1 MSIEN
6 QQDRVLAGR
15 EETGARGETFYP
27 GPSRSHLAAFPPKE
41 RWDNWTELDPQAWP
55 RRKERHYSLVPTTCF
70 NCESACGLLAYIDK
84 VTGEV
89 QKFEGNPEHP
99 GSRGRN
105 CAKGPATLNQI
116 NDPDRILY
124 PLKRTGKRGEGKWA
138 RVTWDEALDDIAARI
153 RKAIVEDRRNE
164 IMYHVG
170 RPGEDGFTERILAA
184 WGVDGHNSHTN
195 ICSSGSREGYQLW
208 MGLDRP
214 SPDHSNAK
222 VILLISAHLE
232 SGHYFNPHAQRVID
246 GKANGAK
253 LIVFDTRLSH
263 TATHADFWV
272 APYPGSEGAML
283 LAIANY
289 LIQNNLYNRDFVRR
303 WWNWEEYL
311 EESLKSQVSSL
322 KSEEQPRSGEMF
334 IAAESLAEGPFR
346 AQRNAEHFAALG
358 KDANE
363 GSGSINISRLRRFSG
378 ETPRF
383 EDFERVL
390 KQLYADYT
398 FEFAA
403 QESGVDA
410 KTIEE
415 IAKLVATAGTRF
427 SSHNWRSVSSG
438 VSGGWSVARA
448 LFMLNALLGAVATEG
463 GVFPNAWNKFV
474 PKPIYTPPHPRMWNE
489 TQWPREFPLSMH
501 EMSFLL
507 PHLLKDGRGRLE
519 VYFTRVYNPVW
530 TNPDGFSWIEML
542 TDPEL
547 VGCYVALTPTWNETS
562 YFADYIL
569 PMGHGSERHDI
580 HSYETHD
587 SQWLGFRQPV
597 IRAARHRN
605 GENVTD
611 TREVNPGDVWEENEF
626 WLELTWRIDPN
637 GDLGIRQY
645 AESKKQPGTRLSVD
659 EYYEWIFDNSVPGLP
674 DKAAAEGLTPME
686 FMRRY
691 GAFEVKQ
698 KVGKIYEEPV
708 SPEELE
714 DVRIDEHGRVFTRA
728 VKPASP
734 NVVPVPSPDGDN
746 EGRRFVGVK
755 VDGEIKRGFP
765 TPSGRLEFY
774 SRTLSAWGWHD
785 YAIPTYI
792 KSHVHPDNL
801 EEDQTILIST
811 FRLPVQIHTRSANAK
826 WLDEIAHTNP
836 LWIHTDHAEKLGVRT
851 GDLLRVETEIGYYVV
866 RAWVTEGIRPGI
878 VACSHHMGR
887 WKISE
892 QGPQGQ
898 RQLMATVKLDH
909 VGTEWGL
916 KREKGA
922 EPYQSSDADT
932 LRIWWSDVGVHQNMT
947 FPVHPDPIS
956 GMHCWHQA
964 VRVTRAKNGDNV
976 GDVFVDTTKSR
987 EVYRKWLAMTR
998 PADKYSPDG
1007 TRRPYWMLRP
1017 LKPAREFYNLPEQ
1030 EPELLGVE

>member
-1 MSIEN
+1 MKRSPTSDN
-6 QQDRVLAGR
+6 
-15 EETGARGETFYP
+15 GETFYP
-27 GPSRSHLAAFPPKE
+27 GPSRIHLAAFPPKE
-41 RWDNWTELDPQAWP
+41 RWDDWTELDSKAWP
-55 RRKERHYSLVPTTCF
+55 KRKERNYSLVPTTCF

-116 NDPDRILY
+116 EDPDRILY
-124 PLKRTGKRGEGKWA
+124 PLKRTGKRGQGKWE
-138 RVTWDEALDDIAARI
+138 RVDWDQALDDIAARI
-153 RKAIVEDRRNE
+153 RKAIVEERRNE

-214 SPDHSNAK
+214 SPDHANAK

-263 TATHADFWV
+263 TATHADYWV
-272 APYPGSEGAML
+272 SPYPGSETAML

-289 LIQNNLYNRDFVRR
+289 LIQNDLYNREFVRR
-303 WWNWEEYL
+303 WWNWEEFL
-311 EESLKSQVSSL
+311 ESSSEFRVSSFEL
-322 KSEEQPRSGEMF
+322 SKEPRGGD
-334 IAAESLAEGPFR
+334 AAGGDRFAE
-346 AQRNAEHFAALG
+346 
-358 KDANE
+358 
-363 GSGSINISRLRRFSG
+363 
-378 ETPRF
+378 
-383 EDFERVL
+383 FERIL
-390 KQLYADYT
+390 KQLYAEYT

-410 KTIEE
+410 HVIEE

-427 SSHNWRSVSSG
+427 SSHNWRSVASG
-438 VSGGWSVARA
+438 VSGGWTVARS
-448 LFMLNALLGAVATEG
+448 LFMLNALLGAIATEG

-474 PKPIYTPPHPRMWNE
+474 PKPIYTPPHPKMWNE
-489 TQWPREFPLSMH
+489 TQWPREYPLSMH

-507 PHLLKDGRGRLE
+507 PHFLKDGRAKLD

-542 TDPEL
+542 TNPDL
-547 VGCYVALTPTWNETS
+547 VGCYVALTPTWNETA
-562 YFADYIL
+562 YFADYVL

-597 IRAARHRN
+597 MKAARQRA
-605 GENVTD
+605 GETIGD
-611 TREVNPGDVWEENEF
+611 TREVNPGEVWEENEF
-626 WLELTWRIDPN
+626 WLELTWRIDPD
-637 GDLGIRQY
+637 GSLGIRQY
-645 AESKKQPGTRLSVD
+645 AESQKQPGTRLSVD

-674 DKAAAEGLTPME
+674 EKAAAEGRTPLAY
-686 FMRRY
+686 MRQY
-691 GAFEVKQ
+691 GAFEIQK
-698 KVGKIYEEPV
+698 KVGAIYEETVPAA
-708 SPEELE
+708 ELE
-714 DVRIDEHGRVFTRA
+714 DIHEDSSGRVFTRSA
-728 VKPASP
+728 KPVSF
-734 NVVPVPSPDGDN
+734 NIVPVPSPDGDDA
-746 EGRRFVGVK
+746 GRRLVGVRA
-755 VDGEIKRGFP
+755 GPEIKRGFP
-765 TPSGRLEFY
+765 TPSGKLEFY
-774 SRTLSAWGWHD
+774 SRTLADWGWGE
-785 YAIPTYI
+785 YAIPTYF

-801 EEDQTILIST
+801 EAGQTILIST

-836 LWIHTDHAEKLGVRT
+836 LWIHPRHAGELQVRT
-851 GDLLRVETEIGYYVV
+851 GDLVRVETEIGYYVV

-887 WKISE
+887 WKLAD
-892 QGPQGQ
+892 QDGQ
-898 RQLMATVKLDH
+898 RQLMATVKLEH
-909 VGTEWGL
+909 EGSEWGL

-922 EPYQSSDADT
+922 EPYASDDPDT
-932 LRIWWSDVGVHQNMT
+932 LRIWWKDVGVHQNMT

-964 VRVTRAKNGDNV
+964 VRVKKAQPGDKP
-976 GDVFVDTTKSR
+976 GDIFVDTNKSR
-987 EVYRKWLAMTR
+987 EVYKKWLAMTR
-998 PADKYSPDG
+998 PADQHSPDG

-1017 LKPAREFYNLPEQ
+1017 LKPAREFYKLPSNET
-1030 EPELLGVE
+1030 ELVTA

>member
-1 MSIEN
+1 MSLDKPNERMGAN
-6 QQDRVLAGR
+6 R
-15 EETGARGETFYP
+15 EDTEARGETFYP
-27 GPSRSHLAAFPPKE
+27 GPSRIHLAAFPPKE
-41 RWDNWTELDPQAWP
+41 RWDDWTELDSQAWP
-55 RRKERHYSLVPTTCF
+55 KRKERHYSLVPTTCF

-116 NDPDRILY
+116 QDPDRILY
-124 PLKRTGKRGEGKWA
+124 PLKRTGKRGEGNWE
-138 RVTWDEALDDIAARI
+138 RVTWDAALDDIASRI

-214 SPDHSNAK
+214 SPDHANAK

-263 TATHADFWV
+263 TATHADYWV

-289 LIQNNLYNRDFVRR
+289 LIQNNLYNREFVRR

-311 EESLKSQVSSL
+311 ESS
-322 KSEEQPRSGEMF
+322 SEFRVPSSETAEQPRSGEMF
-334 IAAESLAEGPFR
+334 IAPEAMPNPFR
-346 AQRNAEHFAALG
+346 EQQNAKHFAALG
-358 KDANE
+358 RQSDE
-363 GSGSINISRLRRFSG
+363 ESDPPVNISRRRRDEG
-378 ETPRF
+378 DADRF
-383 EDFERVL
+383 DEFEAIL
-390 KQLYADYT
+390 KRLYAEYT

-403 QESGVDA
+403 KESGIDA

-415 IAKLVATAGTRF
+415 IAKLIATAGTRF

-438 VSGGWSVARA
+438 VSGGWAVARA
-448 LFMLNALLGAVATEG
+448 VFMLNALLGAVATEG

-474 PKPIYTPPHPRMWNE
+474 PKPIYTPPHPQMWNE
-489 TQWPREFPLSMH
+489 TQWPLEYPLSMH

-507 PHLLKDGRGRLE
+507 PHFLKDGRSRLE

-542 TDPEL
+542 TDPDL

-562 YFADYIL
+562 YFADYVL

-597 IRAARHRN
+597 KRADRQRE
-605 GENVTD
+605 GEDIAD
-611 TREVNPGDVWEENEF
+611 TRNVNPGEVWEENEF
-626 WLELTWRIDPN
+626 WLELTWRIDPD

-645 AESKKQPGTRLSVD
+645 AESKKNPGTRLGVD

-674 DKAAAEGLTPME
+674 EKAAAEGLTPLE

-698 KVGKIYEEPV
+698 KVGAIYEEPV
-708 SPEELE
+708 DAGELE
-714 DVRIDEHGRVFTRA
+714 DMRQDGLGRVFTRA
-728 VKPASP
+728 PKPASP
-734 NVVPVPSPDGDN
+734 NVVPVPSPDGDAD
-746 EGRRFVGVK
+746 GRRFVGVR
-755 VDGEIKRGFP
+755 VDNEIKRGFP

-774 SRTLSAWGWHD
+774 SRTLSEWGWPELS
-785 YAIPTYI
+785 IPTYI

-801 EEDQTILIST
+801 EAEQTILIST

-836 LWIHTDHAEKLGVRT
+836 LWIHTNHAAKLSVRT

-887 WKISE
+887 WKLSE

-909 VGTEWGL
+909 EGSEWGL

-922 EPYQSSDADT
+922 EPYESGDRDT

-964 VRVTRAKNGDNV
+964 VRVKRAEAGDNP
-976 GDVFVDTTKSR
+976 GDVFVDTQKSR

-998 PADKYSPDG
+998 AANKFSPDN

-1017 LKPAREFYNLPEQ
+1017 LKPAREFYKLP
-1030 EPELLGVE
+1030 

>member
-1 MSIEN
+1 MN
-6 QQDRVLAGR
+6 ND
-15 EETGARGETFYP
+15 ETFYP

-41 RWDNWTELDPQAWP
+41 RWDNWTELDSQAWP

-84 VTGEV
+84 ITGEV

-116 NDPDRILY
+116 QDPDRIFY
-124 PLKRTGKRGEGKWA
+124 PLKRAGKRGEGKWEQT
-138 RVTWDEALDDIAARI
+138 TWDAALDDIAARI
-153 RKAIVEDRRNE
+153 RKAIVENRRNE

-214 SPDHSNAK
+214 SPDHANAK

-263 TATHADFWV
+263 TATHADYWV

-311 EESLKSQVSSL
+311 EHSSEFGVSS
-322 KSEEQPRSGEMF
+322 SVADPPTAQGSAQPPTFEE
-334 IAAESLAEGPFR
+334 
-346 AQRNAEHFAALG
+346 
-358 KDANE
+358 
-363 GSGSINISRLRRFSG
+363 
-378 ETPRF
+378 F
-383 EDFERVL
+383 EAHL

-398 FEFAA
+398 FQFAA

-415 IAKLVATAGTRF
+415 IAKLIATAGTRF

-438 VSGGWSVARA
+438 VSGGWAVARA
-448 LFMLNALLGAVATEG
+448 VFMLNALLGAVATEG

-474 PKPIYTPPHPRMWNE
+474 PKPIYTPPHPKMWNE
-489 TQWPREFPLSMH
+489 TQWPREYPLSMH

-507 PHLLKDGRGRLE
+507 PHFLKDGRGKLD

-542 TDPEL
+542 TDPDL

-562 YFADYIL
+562 YFADYVL

-587 SQWLGFRQPV
+587 AQWLGFRQPV
-597 IRAARHRN
+597 KKADRQRE
-605 GENVTD
+605 GETIND
-611 TREVNPGDVWEENEF
+611 TRQVNPGEVWEENEF
-626 WLELTWRIDPN
+626 WLELTWRIDRD
-637 GDLGIRQY
+637 GSLGIRQY
-645 AESKKQPGTRLSVD
+645 AESKKNPGTRLSVD

-674 DKAAAEGLTPME
+674 EKAAAEGLTPLE

-698 KVGKIYEEPV
+698 RVGAIYEELV
-708 SPEELE
+708 DATELE
-714 DVRIDEHGRVFTRA
+714 DIREDAHGRVFTRA
-728 VKPASP
+728 AKPASP
-734 NVVPVPSPDGDN
+734 NVVPVPSPDGDD
-746 EGRRFVGVK
+746 EGRRLVGVR
-755 VDGEIKRGFP
+755 VDHEIKRGFP

-774 SRTLSAWGWHD
+774 SRTLADWGWPEF
-785 YAIPTYI
+785 ALPTYI

-801 EEDQTILIST
+801 EADQTILIST

-836 LWIHTDHAEKLGVRT
+836 LWIHTNHAAKLGVRT
-851 GDLLRVETEIGYYVV
+851 GDLLRVETEIGHYVV

-887 WKISE
+887 WKLNE
-892 QGPQGQ
+892 HGEKAQ

-909 VGTEWGL
+909 EGTEWGL

-922 EPYQSSDADT
+922 EPYESSDPDT
-932 LRIWWSDVGVHQNMT
+932 LRIWWNDVGVHQNMT

-964 VRVTRAKNGDNV
+964 VRVRVAEAGDNP
-976 GDVFVDTTKSR
+976 GDVFVDTEKSR

-998 PADKYSPDG
+998 PADNFSPDG

-1017 LKPAREFYNLPEQ
+1017 LKPAREFYNLQPQ
-1030 EPELLGVE
+1030 DK